1 MTTEEFMNWMIKWGN
16 FKARCKSNFSKTA
29 EAKKNKELEDKY
41 KNNRCFIIGNGESI
55 KSQDLSL
62 LADEIVF
69 VTNSFCLYRKGY
81 LDAKPNY
88 YVLVDSL
95 FFREGFNPSLIG
107 EIDMIRNYKD
117 KPAFICPYTAQAVI
131 REKMKWDE
139 WTSVYYLDGGMVF
152 VEGYEKKYDITKV
165 VPSPQCVVQ
174 VAMLIATYMGFKEI
188 YLLGIEQTNIID
200 SIGAYLGK
208 PAVRYAYEVDTDK
221 MATAYVNAVQTR
233 PLEII
238 LKGYA
243 RIFQL
248 YKEIYKYC
256 LNQGIKVY
264 NCTPETLV
272 DSIPKISYESLFE
285 RGEGNG

>member
-1 MTTEEFMNWMIKWGN
+1 MTTEEFVSIMMKWGN

-29 EAKKNKELEDKY
+29 EAKKNKELADKY
-41 KNNRCFIIGNGESI
+41 KGRRCFIVGNGPSI
-55 KSQDLSL
+55 KNQNLSFL
-62 LADEIVF
+62 KDEIVF
-69 VTNSFCLYRKGY
+69 VTNQFFRYNGY
-81 LDAKPNY
+81 EDARPDY
-88 YVLVDSL
+88 YLLADEAH
-95 FFREGFNPSLIG
+95 FREGIG
-107 EIDMIRNYKD
+107 TGLLSGINNIQNYEH
-117 KPAFICPYTAQAVI
+117 KPIFILPYGAKKFICEQW
-131 REKMKWDE
+131 KWNKWADI
-139 WTSVYYLDGGMVF
+139 YYFETPMCF
-152 VEGYEKKYDITKV
+152 VEGYSKRFDLTK
-165 VPSPQCVVQ
+165 PAPAPQCVVQ
-174 VAMLIATYMGFKEI
+174 LAMLVATYMGFKEI
-188 YLLGIEQTNIID
+188 YLLGVEQTNIID

-208 PAVRYAYEVDTDK
+208 SAVHYAYETDTK
-221 MATAYVNAVQTR
+221 EISAAYVNAVQTR

-256 LNQGIKVY
+256 LKQGIKVY